1 MEISRPENW
10 TGLPFPSPGDLPR
23 SPALWADSLPAEP
36 PGKPILKE
44 IGPEYSPEGLKL
56 KLKLQYFWPPD
67 VKNWLIGKDPDAG
80 KDQTQQEKEMKK
92 MRWLDGITDS
102 MDMSLSKLWE
112 FVMDREALC
121 AAIHGVA
128 KCWTQLSDWT
138 ELNWTFKEHFWVKKI
153 MLYKVGGLPQPA
165 LLKKLRF
172 PKEEQVYLKTATQ
185 KSCYGFIC
193 TFQTW
198 DAVPTLPWA
207 SSLPAFSAVFILA
220 SLNNCISQFL

>member
-1 MEISRPENW
+1 MWR
-10 TGLPFPSPGDLPR
+10 T
-23 SPALWADSLPAEP
+23 DSLEKTLML
-36 PGKPILKE
+36 GKIE
-44 IGPEYSPEGLKL
+44 RRRRRW
-56 KLKLQYFWPPD
+56 QR
-67 VKNWLIGKDPDAG
+67 
-80 KDQTQQEKEMKK
+80 
-92 MRWLDGITDS
+92 MRWLNGITDS

-128 KCWTQLSDWT
+128 KCWTWLSDWT

-172 PKEEQVYLKTATQ
+172 PKEEQLYLKTATQ
-185 KSCYGFIC
+185 KSCYGFVC
-193 TFQTW
+193 TFQTS

-207 SSLPAFSAVFILA
+207 SSLPAFPAVFILA
-220 SLNNCISQFL
+220 SLNNCISQLL